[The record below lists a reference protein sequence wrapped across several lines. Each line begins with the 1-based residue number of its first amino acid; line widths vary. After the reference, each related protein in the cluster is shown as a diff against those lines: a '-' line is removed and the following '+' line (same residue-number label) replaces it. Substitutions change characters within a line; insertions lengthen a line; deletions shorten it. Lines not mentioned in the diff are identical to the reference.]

1 MLAVTTL
8 GLTQGCKQSSAP
20 GEDSNRRGEP
30 QLVCDTLIFDE
41 ESKTFSLT
49 LRTDSTAGAE
59 VTYFLIDC
67 DSILMQSTDGKFR
80 GIQPLDEGYNVQAK
94 VVWEDTTI
102 VTPLTHILGFV
113 IPREPVE
120 KLPIKEVQQLINKKD
135 KGLVRGESKYFTQNY
150 DVKVTDSKMP
160 PTSMQ
165 EIYTFLKNDVWK
177 SVIVTDVTYDDQNLI
192 TSVTLKPVGEQNIEA
207 DEDDEEIIDYY

>member
-1 MLAVTTL
+1 M
-8 GLTQGCKQSSAP
+8 
-20 GEDSNRRGEP
+20 
-30 QLVCDTLIFDE
+30 VCDTLIFDE